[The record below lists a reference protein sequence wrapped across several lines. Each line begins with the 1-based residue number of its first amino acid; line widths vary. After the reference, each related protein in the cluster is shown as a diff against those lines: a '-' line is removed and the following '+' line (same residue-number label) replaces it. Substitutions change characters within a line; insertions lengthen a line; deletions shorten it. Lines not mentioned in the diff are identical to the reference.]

1 MPKTNAPQTSVY
13 IRDLDPDVRRRA
25 EAEAARLRKEAE
37 ELAAKAETPEDIVE
51 VERLA
56 EKAQDAEAP
65 VHARSEHGQV
75 AHQRKRKIWRVTDK
89 AKIPK
94 AYWILDE
101 AAINSAWAKN
111 IPIPGIEY
119 DTETSTVTRS

>member
-1 MPKTNAPQTSVY
+1 MN
-13 IRDLDPDVRRRA
+13 
-25 EAEAARLRKEAE
+25 
-37 ELAAKAETPEDIVE
+37 
-51 VERLA
+51 
-56 EKAQDAEAP
+56 
-65 VHARSEHGQV
+65 
-75 AHQRKRKIWRVTDK
+75 DK

-119 DTETSTVTRS
+119 DTETTTVTRS